1 MTNSVENG
9 PAQNGSRRKS
19 ERVECSAEVTLRRP
33 GVKAYRVQLL
43 DLSPYGCKA
52 EFVERPQVGE
62 LVWLKFESLEAL
74 EAIVC
79 WLDGFEVGLE
89 FRRPIHEAVFA
100 SLVSRLDNPKRSNAE

>member
-1 MTNSVENG
+1 MVDSVENG
-9 PAQNGSRRKS
+9 PAQGRSRRKTV
-19 ERVECSAEVTLRRP
+19 RVECAAEVTLRRP
-33 GVKAYRVQLL
+33 GVKAYRVQVL
-43 DLSPYGCKA
+43 DLSPHGCKA

-62 LVWLKFESLEAL
+62 LVWLKFDSLEAL

-100 SLVSRLDNPKRSNAE
+100 SLVSKLDHSKSSNSE

>member
-1 MTNSVENG
+1 MTDSVENG
-9 PAQNGSRRKS
+9 PAQNPSRRKS
-19 ERVECSAEVTLRRP
+19 VRVECIADVTLRRP
-33 GVKAYRVQLL
+33 GAKAYRVSIL
-43 DLSPYGCKA
+43 DLSPHGCKA
-52 EFVERPQVGE
+52 EFVEKPQIGE

-100 SLVSRLDNPKRSNAE
+100 SLVSRLDHPKRSNSE